1 MPTADRPVVTNT
13 TPVVAL
19 AVLDR
24 LHLFRDLCGE
34 VLMPTAVREE
44 LAAGGDRPGSLIDL
58 GRAPWI
64 RTVAL
69 KVPQSAEFFSDLDR
83 GESEVIALAL
93 EVDARMVVLDERLAR
108 RHAARLGLQ
117 LTGTV
122 GLLIEATRRGL
133 VARLEPLLDQLQA
146 NGFRVSPELRAA
158 SLRMAGEE

>member
-1 MPTADRPVVTNT
+1 MLAADKPVVTNT
-13 TPVVAL
+13 TPVVGL

-24 LHLFRDLCGE
+24 LHLLRDLCGE
-34 VLMPTAVREE
+34 VLIPAAVREE

-58 GRAPWI
+58 GKAPWI

-69 KVPQSAEFFSDLDR
+69 KVPQSAVFFSDLDR

-93 EVDARMVVLDERLAR
+93 EVDARMV
-108 RHAARLGLQ
+108 
-117 LTGTV
+117 
-122 GLLIEATRRGL
+122 
-133 VARLEPLLDQLQA
+133 DQLQA